1 MAREAPTPEDL
12 PTVPGSTPEI
22 LESYRRELTTG
33 EDAVDPASW
42 AGSVPV
48 AYGIAPRVRIGRE
61 RWFNLLWLLPIGFVL
76 FIVAV
81 AAAKGLRGM
90 PSVQRFIAEHPGTLV
105 PAGAAHAAGV
115 PVWAVVQHFFNV
127 FLMMFIIRSGV
138 QILSDHPRLYW
149 TRHSTPGRDWFRIQK
164 PVPADP
170 LWTAKQ
176 DSISLPGQ
184 VGLPGIRHSIGLARW
199 WHLGT
204 DVLWLL
210 NGLVF
215 YVLLFT
221 TSHWRHLVPT
231 SWAVFPNA
239 VSVLIQYLSLDW
251 PAEHGWVAYNS
262 LQLLA
267 YFVTVF
273 VAAPL
278 ALVTGLGMSPA
289 LSTRFKRISKLL
301 SIQTAR
307 SLHFLVLAWFLVFI
321 VMHVALVFM
330 TGLLPNLNHMY
341 AARDGHGWLGLWIFL
356 GSMVAVVAAWVA
368 ATPLTLRHPRVVQ
381 RVGFALIGPVQR
393 LFEHLDSTPGE
404 YSERDISP
412 YFWHNGQYPD
422 SKEYKALFDGNFAEY
437 RLRIGGLVDNPVELD
452 LLQLRALPHHEQIT
466 QHFCIQGWSG
476 VAKWGGVSMQ
486 TIIELVEPR
495 AEARWV
501 VFYSLGEGPDKG
513 LYYDAH
519 PIEQMSYQLTM
530 LAYDMNGEPLPYG
543 HGAPLRL
550 RNENQLGF
558 KQVKWIKGIDFVA
571 DFSQVGGG
579 YGGYNQ
585 DHEFFGYRQSI

>member
-1 MAREAPTPEDL
+1 VARDKPAPEDL
-12 PTVPGSTPEI
+12 PAAPGLTPEI
-22 LESYRRELTTG
+22 LEKYRTELTSG
-33 EDAVDPASW
+33 KDVVDPTTW
-42 AGSVPV
+42 AGSVP
-48 AYGIAPRVRIGRE
+48 ASYGIAPRVRVGRD

-76 FIVAV
+76 LIVSV
-81 AAAKGLRGM
+81 AAAKGLRTT
-90 PSVQRFIAEHPGTLV
+90 PTVQHFIADHPGTV
-105 PAGAAHAAGV
+105 IPAEAEQSDGV
-115 PVWAVVQHFFNV
+115 PVWAAVQHFFNL
-127 FLMMFIIRSGV
+127 FLMIFIIRAGI

-164 PVPADP
+164 PVPDDP

-199 WHLGT
+199 WHLGF
-204 DVLWLL
+204 DVLWLV

-221 TSHWRHLVPT
+221 SSHWRHLVPT
-231 SWAVFPNA
+231 TWAVFPNA
-239 VSVLIQYLSLDW
+239 VSVGIQYLSLDW
-251 PAEHGWVAYNS
+251 PAEHSWVAYNS

-278 ALVTGLGMSPA
+278 ALITGLGMSPA
-289 LSTRFKRISKLL
+289 LSTRFKRVSKPL

-307 SLHFLVLAWFLVFI
+307 SLHFLVLTWFLLFI
-321 VMHVALVFM
+321 VAHVALVFM
-330 TGLLPNLNHMY
+330 TSLLPNLNHMY
-341 AARDGHGWLGLWIFL
+341 AARDGHGWLGFWIFL
-356 GSMVAVVAAWVA
+356 ASMVLVVTAWLA
-368 ATPLTLRHPRVVQ
+368 ATPFTLRHPRVVQ
-381 RVGFALIGPVQR
+381 LVGFALIGPVQR

-404 YSERDISP
+404 YSEKDISP
-412 YFWHNGQYPD
+412 YFWHNGHYPD
-422 SKEYKALFDGNFAEY
+422 SEEYKALFDGNFADY
-437 RLRIGGLVDNPVELD
+437 RLRIGGLVENPTELD
-452 LLQLRALPHHEQIT
+452 LVQLRTLPRHDQIT

-476 VAKWGGVSMQ
+476 IAKWGGVSMQ
-486 TIIELVEPR
+486 TIIELVRPR

-519 PIEQMSYQLTM
+519 PIEQMSHRLTM
-530 LAYDMNGEPLPYG
+530 LAYDMNGEPLSYG

-550 RNENQLGF
+550 RNESQLGF

-571 DFSQVGGG
+571 SFSEIGGG
-579 YGGYNQ
+579 FGGYNP
-585 DHEFFGYRQSI
+585 DHEFFGYRQTI